1 MHGDTLF
8 KINSLIIL
16 WTGLTLFVVGGQKM
30 YDSGYRPPETPP
42 GWAMGIFWIVSGGI
56 LASIWISYISAYLL
70 EQKCF
75 NKPRWSVAK
84 ILSSSLI
91 LFGAA
96 SLAVVGTFLTW
107 KHPYR
112 LGPCDCLD
120 TEWGPNCDP
129 CECVNGI
136 CDSGTYGSGRCSCD
150 LGWAGNRC
158 DECDERWKG
167 EDCNICKTGF
177 TGDKCELCARGYD
190 GENCDICAPGW
201 QPWEHSSSLFP
212 DTISSDDFRHLCD
225 ECLPNHWGYLCQQC
239 PWGNDVPKITLDKN
253 IPIQKG
259 TRVADSSGNGGSV
272 VNMQILKDDT
282 WQTTYHYDT
291 ANPKILEH
299 TRVKIKYDKDNTIS
313 QWLLFSDLRG
323 VQCNNRGTCND
334 DIKHQMDNP
343 NWQDT
348 CTSTFQECT
357 SNKDCT
363 VSENCKGTCQPTELP
378 VAASWVVQ
386 LPQGKLC
393 STDEDCIDR
402 SIIIDATNATYEGG
416 RCLSRTCCEE
426 SFHGDGTCDCDPQW
440 FGPILDNGVKPLYE
454 LSPAC
459 DFCPGYD
466 WLTEEPSTICS
477 GGKGTCTPSYSRTND
492 YLQMRCTCGL
502 TQYEDPITKI
512 VDTERLVAWSGDL
525 CECGDWN
532 NDQQCDTCAS
542 GYWGPECTQCPGGF
556 GLRACSGHGTC
567 QGSGTAAGT
576 GQCICD
582 IKPETAWMLAPYVKR
597 YESETVGKDV
607 NDKDLTCSE
616 CAPNYWGEQC
626 SRCDELQDI
635 APSQLNDIFQP
646 GGSYSL
652 GIGQSS
658 KDPYPVCHPQ
668 DPTIC
673 SLACGGGGWCNWGRT
688 GDGTCTCWSNK
699 RKNDHTWNPLDNVC
713 IGNQRFNG
721 TSGEQCPSY
730 GYCSLGDT
738 SRRTEDLCG
747 QETYIGTQKDMSQ
760 TIAESG
766 WTPYDDWSGPNSDYN
781 QECADQNKGQCYK
794 WLPDNWR
801 PRNWGFSCIRDE

>member
-8 KINSLIIL
+8 KITSLITL
-16 WTGLTLFVVGGQKM
+16 WAGLTLIFVGGQQM
-30 YDSGYRPPETPP
+30 YDSGYRPPEMPP
-42 GWAMGIFWIVSGGI
+42 GWAMGICWIVGGGV
-56 LASIWISYISAYLL
+56 LASVWVSYIGAYVL
-70 EQKCF
+70 EQKCS
-75 NKPRWSVAK
+75 NKPRWSMTK

-91 LFGAA
+91 LIGAA
-96 SLAVVGTFLTW
+96 GLAVAGTFLTW

-136 CDSGTYGSGRCSCD
+136 CDWGTYGSGRCSCD
-150 LGWAGNRC
+150 LGWSGNYC
-158 DECDERWKG
+158 DKCDERWKG
-167 EDCNICKTGF
+167 EDCDICKTGF
-177 TGDKCELCARGYD
+177 TGEKCDSCARGYD
-190 GENCDICAPGW
+190 GEDCDICAPGW
-201 QPWEHSSSLFP
+201 QPWQHSSALFP
-212 DTISSDDFRHLCD
+212 DIISSDDFRHLCD
-225 ECLPNHWGYLCQQC
+225 ECLPNHWGYFCQQC

-253 IPIQKG
+253 VPIQNG

-272 VNMQILKDDT
+272 VNMQIYKDNK
-282 WQTTYHYDT
+282 WHTTYQYET
-291 ANPKILEH
+291 TNPKVLEY
-299 TRVKIKYDKDNTIS
+299 TRVKIKYDKDSTIS
-313 QWLLFSDLRG
+313 KWLLFNDLRG

-334 DIKHQMDNP
+334 DAKHQADDTS
-343 NWQDT
+343 WQDT
-348 CTSTFQECT
+348 CTSTFEECT
-357 SNKDCT
+357 SNEDCT

-378 VAASWVVQ
+378 VSALWVVQ

-402 SIIIDATNATYEGG
+402 SIVIDATNATYEGG
-416 RCLSRTCCEE
+416 RCLSRTCCKE
-426 SFHGDGTCDCDPQW
+426 SFHGDGTCDCDSQY
-440 FGPILDNGVKPLYE
+440 FGPILEHQPLHK
-454 LSPAC
+454 LSPSC

-492 YLQMRCTCGL
+492 YLQMKCTCGL

-512 VDTERLVAWSGDL
+512 VVPNRLVAWSGDM

-532 NDQQCDTCAS
+532 NDQKCDTCAS
-542 GYWGPECTQCPGGF
+542 GYWGSECTQCPGGF

-567 QGSGTAAGT
+567 QGSGTADGT

-582 IKPETAWMLAPYVKR
+582 IKPESAWMLAPYVKR
-597 YESETVGKDV
+597 YESETVGLDS
-607 NDKDLTCSE
+607 NNQDLTCSE

-635 APSQLNDIFQP
+635 APSQLDDIFQP
-646 GGSYSL
+646 GNSYSL

-658 KDPYPVCHPQ
+658 KDPFTVCHPQ

-699 RKNDHTWNPLDNVC
+699 RKNEHTC
-713 IGNQRFNG
+713 
-721 TSGEQCPSY
+721 

-738 SRRTEDLCG
+738 SRRTEDICG
-747 QETYIGTQKDMSQ
+747 KDTFTGTQKDMTQNIAQ
-760 TIAESG
+760 TG
-766 WTPYDDWSGPNSDYN
+766 WTPYDDWSGPVADYN
-781 QECADQNKGQCYK
+781 QECADVSKGQCYK

>member
-8 KINSLIIL
+8 KMNSLIIL
-16 WTGLTLFVVGGQKM
+16 WTGLTLLVVGGQKM

-378 VAASWVVQ
+378 VAAS
-386 LPQGKLC
+386 
-393 STDEDCIDR
+393 R
-402 SIIIDATNATYEGG
+402 
-416 RCLSRTCCEE
+416 
-426 SFHGDGTCDCDPQW
+426 
-440 FGPILDNGVKPLYE
+440 
-454 LSPAC
+454 
-459 DFCPGYD
+459 
-466 WLTEEPSTICS
+466 
-477 GGKGTCTPSYSRTND
+477 
-492 YLQMRCTCGL
+492 
-502 TQYEDPITKI
+502 
-512 VDTERLVAWSGDL
+512 
-525 CECGDWN
+525 
-532 NDQQCDTCAS
+532 
-542 GYWGPECTQCPGGF
+542 
-556 GLRACSGHGTC
+556 
-567 QGSGTAAGT
+567 
-576 GQCICD
+576 
-582 IKPETAWMLAPYVKR
+582 
-597 YESETVGKDV
+597 
-607 NDKDLTCSE
+607 
-616 CAPNYWGEQC
+616 
-626 SRCDELQDI
+626 
-635 APSQLNDIFQP
+635 
-646 GGSYSL
+646 
-652 GIGQSS
+652 
-658 KDPYPVCHPQ
+658 
-668 DPTIC
+668 
-673 SLACGGGGWCNWGRT
+673 
-688 GDGTCTCWSNK
+688 
-699 RKNDHTWNPLDNVC
+699 
-713 IGNQRFNG
+713 
-721 TSGEQCPSY
+721 
-730 GYCSLGDT
+730 
-738 SRRTEDLCG
+738 
-747 QETYIGTQKDMSQ
+747 
-760 TIAESG
+760 
-766 WTPYDDWSGPNSDYN
+766 
-781 QECADQNKGQCYK
+781 
-794 WLPDNWR
+794 
-801 PRNWGFSCIRDE
+801 